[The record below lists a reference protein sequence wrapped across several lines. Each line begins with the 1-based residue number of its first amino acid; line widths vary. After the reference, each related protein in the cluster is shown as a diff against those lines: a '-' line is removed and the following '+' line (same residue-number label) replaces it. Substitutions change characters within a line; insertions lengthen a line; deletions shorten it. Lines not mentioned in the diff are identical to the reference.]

1 MEAGYV
7 GLMDFQTIINAKSPE
22 EVFGAVT
29 NLDTLKKEFWRLSK
43 LVHPDRNGGSV
54 IAEQAFIRLVP
65 LMEQATYKMNKGTY
79 GNPGALPNSINIKSK
94 RGEYYIVDLIKEG
107 DLTNAYSALDK
118 NNLPVTVK
126 VTRSPANNDLSK
138 NEVTMLRLINEVNE
152 GLPALWHLPRLIDS
166 FKLKEGSIQ
175 KNVNVFQGMETS
187 EGWYSVEAI
196 LQQNPNGIDLRDAAW
211 MLNRL
216 LGGILMAHQ
225 AGVVHAAV
233 VPSHI
238 LLHLPS
244 HQGVL
249 IDWSYA
255 VKVGSPAKAIS
266 PEIEAFVPPEVKK
279 KEPLTFGTDLY
290 MAAKVLLALVG
301 GEDNLPAHPPSVR
314 GLFRACQLAP
324 NRRLSDVNY
333 VYDEF
338 NKLLQTLY
346 GPRKFRP
353 FTLKG

>member
-1 MEAGYV
+1 
-7 GLMDFQTIINAKSPE
+7 MDFQIIINAKSPE

-29 NLDTLKKEFWRLSK
+29 DLATLKKEFWRLSK
-43 LVHPDRNGGSV
+43 LVHPDRNGGSAV
-54 IAEQAFIRLVP
+54 AEAAFIRLVP
-65 LMEQATYKMNKGTY
+65 LMEQAEYKLKKGTY
-79 GNPGALPNSINIKSK
+79 GNPTAMPNSINIKSK
-94 RGEYYIVDLIKEG
+94 RGEYYVVDLIKEG
-107 DLTNAYSALDK
+107 DLANVYCALDK

-126 VTRSPANNDLSK
+126 VIRSPANNDLGK
-138 NEVTMLRLINEVNE
+138 NEITMLRLIDEANK
-152 GLPALWHLPRLIDS
+152 GLPALLHLPRIEDS
-166 FKLKEGSIQ
+166 FMLRDGSAQ
-175 KNVNVFQGMETS
+175 KNVNVFRGMDQDA
-187 EGWYSVEAI
+187 GWYSAETI
-196 LQQNPNGIDLRDAAW
+196 IQQNPDGIDLRDAAW
-211 MLNRL
+211 MFNRL

-238 LLHLPS
+238 MLHLPS

-255 VKVGSPAKAIS
+255 VKMGSPAKAIS
-266 PEIEAFVPPEVKK
+266 PEIERFVPPEVKK
-279 KEPLTFGTDLY
+279 KEPLSFGTDLY

-324 NRRLSDVNY
+324 NRRISDVNC

-338 NKLLQTLY
+338 SKLLQILY
-346 GPRKFRP
+346 GPRQFRA

>member
-1 MEAGYV
+1 
-7 GLMDFQTIINAKSPE
+7 MDIQTIINAKSPE
-22 EVFGAVT
+22 EVFGKVAD
-29 NLDTLKKEFWRLSK
+29 LATLKKEFRRLSI
-43 LVHPDRNGGSV
+43 LVHPDKNDGSV

-65 LMEQATYKMNKGTY
+65 LMEQAEYKMKNGTY
-79 GNPGALPNSINIKSK
+79 GNPHAMPNSINIKSK
-94 RGEYYIVDLIKEG
+94 RGEYYVVDLIKEG
-107 DLTNAYSALDK
+107 DLANVYCALNK

-126 VTRSPANNDLSK
+126 VIRSPINNDLGKS
-138 NEVTMLRLINEVNE
+138 EVSILRLIDEANK
-152 GLPALWHLPRLIDS
+152 GLPALGHLPRLEDS
-166 FKLKEGSIQ
+166 FMLKEGSIQ
-175 KNVNVFQGMETS
+175 KNVNVFKGMDKH
-187 EGWYSVEAI
+187 EGWHTVETI
-196 LQQNPNGIDLRDAAW
+196 IQQNPDGIDLRDAAW
-211 MLNRL
+211 MFNRL

-225 AGVVHAAV
+225 AGIVHAAI

-255 VKVGSPAKAIS
+255 VKTGSPAKAVS
-266 PEIEAFVPPEVKK
+266 PEIERFIPPEVKK

-290 MAAKVLLALVG
+290 MATKVLLELVG
-301 GEDNLPAHPPSVR
+301 GENNLPAHPPSVR

-324 NRRLSDVNY
+324 NRRISDVNY

-338 NKLLQTLY
+338 SKLLQILY
-346 GPRKFRP
+346 GPRQFRP